1 MSIAWEAVN
10 IYNHTSKYTRPNPI
24 HYLNKRYPLTTTH
37 VKWIYYIRFV
47 YVENICVQHIHFNIY
62 NLHMCNMKI
71 IHICSAYNWSANKI
85 ELVLIIIMCMIIWKQ
100 NCAEY
105 LESSGDF
112 RLGQVRINTQSSE
125 ILVR

>member
-24 HYLNKRYPLTTTH
+24 HYWNKSYPLTTTH
-37 VKWIYYIRFV
+37 VKWIYNIRFV

-62 NLHMCNMKI
+62 NLYMCNMKI

-100 NCAEY
+100 NFAEY

-112 RLGQVRINTQSSE
+112 RLGQVGIDSQSSE

>member
-24 HYLNKRYPLTTTH
+24 QYLNKSYPLATAH

-47 YVENICVQHIHFNIY
+47 YVGNMCVQHIHFNIY

-100 NCAEY
+100 NFAEY

-112 RLGQVRINTQSSE
+112 RLGQVGIDSQSSE

>member
-10 IYNHTSKYTRPNPI
+10 MYNHKSKYTRPNPI
-24 HYLNKRYPLTTTH
+24 QYLNKSYPLTTTH

-47 YVENICVQHIHFNIY
+47 YVANICVKHLHFNIY

-100 NCAEY
+100 NFAEY

-112 RLGQVRINTQSSE
+112 RLGQVGIDSQSSE